1 MNFIITDK
9 IRITT
14 PICRFSFP
22 KLVEPETKFDP
33 AGQYKV
39 MGVMAPDVASEIADR
54 LDALLNLHK
63 GSLKQQAPTQSFK
76 LADLPFGFEEIDGQP
91 SFVVKTKMKASGME
105 RDGRHWSAAP
115 ALFDAKGQ
123 PIRDRESLKGM
134 WSGTTGRIGFD
145 ACPFYNAAIGAGIT
159 LRLRAVQIV
168 DLVESGGNAASF
180 GFGEEEG
187 FTVGEASA
195 PIPFDA
201 TGSVTDAGDF

>member
-14 PICRFSFP
+14 PVCRFSFP

-33 AGQYKV
+33 AGHFKV
-39 MGVMAPDVASEIADR
+39 MGVMDTEVGADIADR

-63 GSLKQQAPTQSFK
+63 QGLKQQAPTQSFK
-76 LADLPFGFEEIDGQP
+76 LADLPFGYEEVDGKP
-91 SFVVKTKMKASGME
+91 CFVVKTKMKASGMD
-105 RDGRHWSAAP
+105 RDGRRWTAAP

-123 PIRDRESLKGM
+123 PIRDRESLKNM

-145 ACPFYNAAIGAGIT
+145 ACPFFNPAIGAGIT
-159 LRLRAVQIV
+159 LRLRAVQVI
-168 DLVESGGNAASF
+168 DLVESGGDAASY
-180 GFGEEEG
+180 GFGEEQG
-187 FTVGEASA
+187 FTVGGTAA

-201 TGSVTDAGDF
+201 TGSVPDAGDF